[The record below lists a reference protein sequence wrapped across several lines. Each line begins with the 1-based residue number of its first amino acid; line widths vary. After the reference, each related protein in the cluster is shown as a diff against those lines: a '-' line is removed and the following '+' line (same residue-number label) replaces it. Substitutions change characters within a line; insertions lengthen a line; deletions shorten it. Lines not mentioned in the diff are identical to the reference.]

1 MRNLIKVFYT
11 KPDVTDI
18 SNTLS
23 LLNIIFFISL
33 GSIAC
38 IMLIKLQ
45 KLGRNEQRASMRIF
59 SKFRK
64 QSKQDFIFDE
74 LELKD
79 IEKDVTIVE
88 KILISKENA
97 YTPTYQV
104 IIYDRDYDLLVRTMA
119 KIGMLK
125 TKENN
130 NE

>member
-1 MRNLIKVFYT
+1 MRNLTTVLYT
-11 KPDVTDI
+11 SPDLTDI

-33 GSIAC
+33 GSITC
-38 IMLIKLQ
+38 MMLVKLQ
-45 KLGRNEQRASMRIF
+45 KSGGNEQKV
-59 SKFRK
+59 SKRVFNRFRK
-64 QSKQDFIFDE
+64 KSKQDFIFDE
-74 LELKD
+74 LELKE
-79 IEKDVTIVE
+79 IEKDLTIVK

-104 IIYDRDYDLLVRTMA
+104 IIYDRDYDLLVRTMT